1 MVWVELVAI
10 AFAGS
15 FEVVVEAVGVYGVRS
30 TGERSLGSTIVFEF
44 FIL

>member
-1 MVWVELVAI
+1 VVSVELVVI
-10 AFAGS
+10 AVVGS
-15 FEVVVEAVGVYGVRS
+15 FEVLVEVVGVYGVRS

>member
-1 MVWVELVAI
+1 MVWVVLVVIAI
-10 AFAGS
+10 VGS
-15 FEVVVEAVGVYGVRS
+15 FEVVVVAVGVYGVRS